1 MEQATDHPLVGPIL
15 RTDGMVS
22 QFNAILPQ
30 YVSAQIDELRESC
43 EALFGPRFSLFL
55 AGSLALAL
63 RANSLEEF
71 RLEGDRSDVDL
82 FIVIDTPQ
90 VHERREDSEE
100 PALTLA
106 IRAAVSRLLI
116 FDMAS
121 VADPRVGSVLSPKV
135 IMASIVRGVLRF
147 EIGVLNV
154 FRVSSLLARG
164 QSFITAYGLERSYR
178 ISIEEERLTEG
189 GYRWSCFVSPY
200 IDDDFVLTD
209 LHHCFVFGGFLL
221 DRLGLSEER
230 LRFIHCVV
238 VATGGGL
245 ALRRRDNLLEYFQ
258 QRVPKTLRR
267 IYRAD

>member
-1 MEQATDHPLVGPIL
+1 MEQAIDHPLVGPIL
-15 RTDGMVS
+15 RTDGTVS

-30 YVSAQIDELRESC
+30 YVSTQIHELRESC
-43 EALFGPRFSLFL
+43 EALFGSGFSLFL

-82 FIVIDTPQ
+82 FIVIDTTQ
-90 VHERREDSEE
+90 VPERREESEE
-100 PALTLA
+100 PALTVA
-106 IRAAVSRLLI
+106 IRIAVSRLPV

-135 IMASIVRGVLRF
+135 IMASVVRRVLRF
-147 EIGVLNV
+147 ELGVLNV
-154 FRVSSLLARG
+154 FRESSLLARG
-164 QSFITAYGLERSYR
+164 QSFITAYGLDRSYR
-178 ISIEEERLTEG
+178 ISIEEERLTAG
-189 GYRWSCFVSPY
+189 GYRWNCFVSPY
-200 IDDDFVLTD
+200 IDNDFVLTD

-221 DRLGLSEER
+221 DRIGLTEER

-245 ALRRRDNLLEYFQ
+245 SLRRRDNLLEYFH
-258 QRVPKTLRR
+258 QRIPKTLRR
-267 IYRAD
+267 IYPVS